1 MPTITLA
8 RALQQREAGQYRLL
22 PAGELKSRNHP
33 PPGQSG
39 THTKHEKSQRMLY
52 SAISSNVK
60 AVKKKKRRGPPG
72 LTATY
77 SCVNAIETQINMA

>member
-8 RALQQREAGQYRLL
+8 CALQQREPGQYLLL

-33 PPGQSG
+33 LGQSG
-39 THTKHEKSQRMLY
+39 TRTKHEKSQRMLY